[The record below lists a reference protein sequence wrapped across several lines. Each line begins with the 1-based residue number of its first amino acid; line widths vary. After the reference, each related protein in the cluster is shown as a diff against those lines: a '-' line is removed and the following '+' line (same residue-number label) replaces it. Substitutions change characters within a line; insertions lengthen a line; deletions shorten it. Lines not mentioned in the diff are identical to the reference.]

1 MRKKQEP
8 KTMFTAQRRFFPNR
22 QKVKNPSVILKVA
35 RADNAMFDVQE
46 LEGTYW
52 LVKPTCAEEVFALQ
66 MLEHRLDKFASGHG
80 ESIVLTERAIATL
93 DA

>member
-1 MRKKQEP
+1 
-8 KTMFTAQRRFFPNR
+8 MFTANRRFFPNR
-22 QKVKNPSVILKVA
+22 QRVKNPHVIIKAKASGRSDDATVTIE
-35 RADNAMFDVQE
+35 Q
-46 LEGTYW
+46 LEGNFW

-66 MLEHRLDKFASGHG
+66 MLEHRIDKFASGHG

>member
-1 MRKKQEP
+1 
-8 KTMFTAQRRFFPNR
+8 MFTAQRRFFPNR
-22 QKVKNPSVILKVA
+22 QKVKNPSVILNARNVA

-66 MLEHRLDKFASGHG
+66 MLEHRIDKFASGHG